1 MSDEKLISEDDVQ
14 HVAELARLAL
24 SVSEKKQFTG
34 ELNSILGY
42 VKEIEEV
49 KIDKYQKFDY
59 YNLQNNQFRK
69 DELDEASEEEK
80 GNIRKLFPEKEGT
93 SLKVK
98 EVLGGGS
105 E

>member
-1 MSDEKLISEDDVQ
+1 M
-14 HVAELARLAL
+14 
-24 SVSEKKQFTG
+24 
-34 ELNSILGY
+34 
-42 VKEIEEV
+42 
-49 KIDKYQKFDY
+49 KFDY

-69 DELDEASEEEK
+69 DELDEVSEEEK